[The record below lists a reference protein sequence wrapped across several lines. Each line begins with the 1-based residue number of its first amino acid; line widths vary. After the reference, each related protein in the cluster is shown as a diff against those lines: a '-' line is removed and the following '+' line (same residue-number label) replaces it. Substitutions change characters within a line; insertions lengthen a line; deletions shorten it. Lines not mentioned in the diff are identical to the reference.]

1 MGTPSWAD
9 ARLAARL
16 LAADPHGLGGAVLRA
31 APGPIR
37 ERWLEALRAALTPGT
52 PWRRLPSGI
61 GDDALLG
68 GLDLA
73 ATLAAGRPISRAG
86 LLAEANGGIVVVPM
100 AERLPPGTAS
110 RLAAVLDT
118 GMASDQPARFG
129 LILLDEGEADETV
142 AEALADRLAFR
153 IDLHGLGR
161 AEASAPEP
169 EPAPGAPEPDPV
181 GSLCA
186 LAEAFGIASLRGP
199 ILSARVARALAGAWP
214 IGQAEIV
221 SAARLVLAP
230 RATRLPAPEEPAP
243 ETAEVPPAG
252 PPQEQPGQERADPS
266 AAEAP
271 DDIVL
276 EAVRAAIPPNLL
288 DQLLAGGQRLAAA
301 KAGRVGQAASART
314 GRPVGSRRGDPRRGR
329 LDLLATLRA
338 AAPWQALRR
347 NVAEPRAIVVR
358 RDDLRI
364 RVLRQRTETT
374 TVFCVDASG
383 SAALER
389 LAEAKGAIELLLAE
403 AYVRRDRVALV
414 AFRGTGA
421 ELVLPPTRS
430 LTRAKRG
437 LSGLPGGGGTP
448 LAAGIDAAIAVALG
462 VRRGG
467 SRPAIVLL
475 TDGRANV
482 ARSGEGGRVRAG
494 AEALEAARAL
504 RAAGLPAL
512 VVDTGNRG
520 EEARV
525 VADAMGARYLKLP
538 RAEAGQLSAAVR
550 AAL

>member
-1 MGTPSWAD
+1 VGTPSWAD

-86 LLAEANGGIVVVPM
+86 LLAEADGGIIVVPM

-199 ILSARVARALAGAWP
+199 ILSARVARALAKAWP

>member
-1 MGTPSWAD
+1 VGTPSWAD

-86 LLAEANGGIVVVPM
+86 LLAEADGGIIVVPM

>member
-1 MGTPSWAD
+1 M
-9 ARLAARL
+9 
-16 LAADPHGLGGAVLRA
+16 LRA

-199 ILSARVARALAGAWP
+199 ILSARVARALAGARP

-230 RATRLPAPEEPAP
+230 RATHLPAPEEPAP
-243 ETAEVPPAG
+243 ETAEVPPPG
-252 PPQEQPGQERADPS
+252 PPQEQPGQERADPA

-414 AFRGTGA
+414 AFRGIGA

-482 ARSGEGGRVRAG
+482 ARSGEGGRVRAA